1 MVRFWVREVRRG
13 SEAPRRR
20 RETVR
25 ATAFPAAGDG
35 HVVLIWEGSPILS
48 GHVYGSIAH
57 ARNLRETAASTTPRR
72 RPQPHLP
79 SATPPVDSPSACVS
93 NPSNRLYH
101 RLPLSRRLYPTRTN
115 TMASVTDASASNGD
129 GLTAAERLM
138 RQHEQEEA
146 AAKHHASVE
155 DVPDE
160 EALLH
165 PAPSGLKS
173 LPISTN
179 PSRVATPSSEA
190 TMSAK
195 AAGKQ
200 PAREQPPA
208 ADPPKPAFDPKS
220 EDAFPA
226 LGGPKAAPAA
236 AAPTP
241 WSRKPAAV
249 GKAANG
255 IPNGLANGNMASSKL
270 SSGASTP
277 LSGIVTP
284 SSTAPSQRGP
294 TPQMAL
300 PGRYSEQIQLHPSMM
315 TPRNQLKKPV
325 MDILRDINKRSKA
338 NVEMKAGPGGIV
350 VFEGTGPV
358 DAVRVALKEV
368 ATQLCSK
375 VRVSR

>member
-1 MVRFWVREVRRG
+1 M
-13 SEAPRRR
+13 
-20 RETVR
+20 
-25 ATAFPAAGDG
+25 
-35 HVVLIWEGSPILS
+35 
-48 GHVYGSIAH
+48 
-57 ARNLRETAASTTPRR
+57 AST
-72 RPQPHLP
+72 
-79 SATPPVDSPSACVS
+79 A
-93 NPSNRLYH
+93 
-101 RLPLSRRLYPTRTN
+101 
-115 TMASVTDASASNGD
+115 DASASNGD
-129 GLTAAERLM
+129 GMTAAERLQ
-138 RQHEQEEA
+138 RQHEEEE

-155 DVPDE
+155 EVPDE
-160 EALLH
+160 ETLLH
-165 PAPSGLKS
+165 PAPSGDKS
-173 LPISTN
+173 LPISTD
-179 PSRVATPSSEA
+179 PSRVATPSGDA
-190 TMSAK
+190 TMSSK

-200 PAREQPPA
+200 PAREQQPA
-208 ADPPKPAFDPKS
+208 AAPPKPAFDPKS

-226 LGGPKAAPAA
+226 LGGPKAQPAA

-255 IPNGLANGNMASSKL
+255 MSNGLANGNMAASKP

-277 LSGIVTP
+277 RTGIVTP
-284 SSTAPSQRGP
+284 ATTAPSQRGP

-325 MDILRDINKRSKA
+325 TDVLRDINKRSKA
-338 NVEMKAGPGGIV
+338 NVEMKAGPGGVV

-375 VRVSR
+375 VSAT

>member
-1 MVRFWVREVRRG
+1 M
-13 SEAPRRR
+13 
-20 RETVR
+20 
-25 ATAFPAAGDG
+25 ATA
-35 HVVLIWEGSPILS
+35 
-48 GHVYGSIAH
+48 
-57 ARNLRETAASTTPRR
+57 
-72 RPQPHLP
+72 
-79 SATPPVDSPSACVS
+79 
-93 NPSNRLYH
+93 
-101 RLPLSRRLYPTRTN
+101 
-115 TMASVTDASASNGD
+115 TDASASNGD

-155 DVPDE
+155 EVPDE
-160 EALLH
+160 DALLH
-165 PAPSGLKS
+165 PAPSGMKS
-173 LPISTN
+173 LPISN
-179 PSRVATPSSEA
+179 DPSRVATPAGE
-190 TMSAK
+190 TNMSAK

-208 ADPPKPAFDPKS
+208 AAPPKPAFDPKS

-226 LGGPKAAPAA
+226 LGGPKAQPAA

-255 IPNGLANGNMASSKL
+255 MSNGLANGNMASSKP

-325 MDILRDINKRSKA
+325 SDILRDINKRSKA

-350 VFEGTGPV
+350 IFEGTGPV
-358 DAVRVALKEV
+358 DAVRHALKET

-375 VRVSR
+375 VSSRMSLYRLVPADRHIAKRESPRPCVRSRQNSGQAGSDDPGHLQAHRRTHQHLEARGGRDSRGR